1 MSFVEWF
8 LTFVYKIKTFP
19 LIIQITIVLTL
30 LFLIITIC
38 TLITIYIIRRNYN
51 RQERKLQENT
61 PKVRTLFE
69 DVLFNDKNYSAEE
82 IFNRFE
88 EILGEVNEETLDFG
102 LDVLVQIKNESEFE
116 SNKYDEIINA
126 LGLIEHLEEKFR
138 SRSNSKIMDAFQQ
151 AFVLEL
157 SKFDAQILQYAYSRN
172 KKLRNEARNSYLAL
186 SANDPYRFFNEIEG
200 TLTKWDEIELM
211 QYLELQNERG
221 NLEGLGKWINY
232 SKNKSLVIF
241 LVKMVGHFKQRG
253 IDDILIEKLDDEDA
267 TVRAVSI
274 DTIGE
279 LNLKQTEQTLIERYY
294 TEPEICQV
302 AIIRAI
308 EKFNTGQAL
317 SFLQQAFK
325 DSNNTDTK
333 KIIAEAILNYSY
345 EGRVAFQNLKST
357 MKGFDLTILQHVETP
372 LIKFK

>member
-51 RQERKLQENT
+51 RQQRKLQENT

-88 EILGEVNEETLDFG
+88 DILGEVNEETLDFG

-116 SNKYDEIINA
+116 SNKYDEIIDA

-138 SRSNSKIMDAFQQ
+138 SRSNSKIIDAFQQ

-232 SKNKSLVIF
+232 SKNNSLVIF

-253 IDDILIEKLDDEDA
+253 IDDILIEKLDDEDSM
-267 TVRAVSI
+267 VRAVSI

-308 EKFNTGQAL
+308 QKFNTGKAL
-317 SFLQQAFK
+317 SFLQEAFQS
-325 DSNNTDTK
+325 SNNTDTK

-345 EGRVAFQNLKST
+345 EGRVAFQNLKTT
-357 MKGFDLTILQHVETP
+357 MKGFDQTILQHVETP

>member
-8 LTFVYKIKTFP
+8 LTFVYRIKTYP

-30 LFLIITIC
+30 IFLVITIC
-38 TLITIYIIRRNYN
+38 TVIIVYIIRKRYN
-51 RQERKLQENT
+51 KQQQKIQENT
-61 PKVRTLFE
+61 PKTRMLFE

-88 EILGEVNEETLDFG
+88 DILGEINEENLDFG
-102 LDVLVQIKNESEFE
+102 LDVLVQIKNESEYE
-116 SNKYDEIINA
+116 SNNYDEIINA

-138 SRSNSKIMDAFQQ
+138 SRSNSKVIDAFQQ

-186 SANDPYRFFNEIEG
+186 SATDPYRFFNEIEG
-200 TLTKWDEIELM
+200 TLTKWDEIELL
-211 QYLELQNERG
+211 QYLKLQNERG

-241 LVKMVGHFKQRG
+241 LVKMVGHFKQKG

-267 TVRAVSI
+267 MVRSVSI
-274 DTIGE
+274 DTIGI
-279 LNLKQTEQTLIERYY
+279 LNLKQIEPTLIERYY

-302 AIIRAI
+302 AIIKTI
-308 EKFNTGQAL
+308 QKFNTGLSL
-317 SFLQQAFK
+317 SFLQQAFD

-345 EGRVAFQNLKST
+345 EGRVAFQNLKT
-357 MKGFDLTILQHVETP
+357 TLKGFDQTILQHVETP